1 MSLLTDFIKKQIQ
14 NKLKQRWVIQSDD
27 LFILFKVMGLMD
39 DSEKMMDILEYLEDN
54 KIDVQF
60 LEQLNNEEYNTF
72 KQLEQA
78 FKLRKVFKSKGVD
91 IKGQIQK
98 VMLIKPDVD
107 DTFLL
112 EYMVDDEEE
121 IKKVRSSEDKNL
133 TNFQNKIKEEVHNK
147 IIENLPQIDKSE
159 IENLRNNP

>member
-1 MSLLTDFIKKQIQ
+1 MSLLTDFIKRQIQ
-14 NKLKQRWVIQSDD
+14 DKLKQRWVIQSDD
-27 LFILFKVMGLMD
+27 LFILFKMMGLMD

-60 LEQLNNEEYNTF
+60 PEQLNHEEYGVF
-72 KQLEQA
+72 ISLEKTL
-78 FKLRKVFKSKGVD
+78 KLRKVFKSKGLD
-91 IKGQIQK
+91 IKGQIEK
-98 VMLIKPDVD
+98 VMSIKPDVD

-121 IKKVRSSEDKNL
+121 IKKIRSSEDKNL
-133 TNFQNKIKEEVHNK
+133 TKIQNKIKEEIRNK
-147 IIENLPQIDKSE
+147 IIDNLPKIDKTE

>member
-39 DSEKMMDILEYLEDN
+39 DSEKMMNILEYLEDN

-147 IIENLPQIDKSE
+147 IIENLPQIDKLE

>member
-1 MSLLTDFIKKQIQ
+1 MGLQTDFIKKQIQ

-60 LEQLNNEEYNTF
+60 PEQLNHEEYNTF

-78 FKLRKVFKSKGVD
+78 FKFRKVFKSKGMD
-91 IKGQIQK
+91 IKGQIEK
-98 VMLIKPDVD
+98 VMSIKPDVD

-133 TNFQNKIKEEVHNK
+133 TKFQNKIKEEVHNK
-147 IIENLPQIDKSE
+147 IIENLPQIDKLE